1 MYSGEFVSF
10 FVVSKQWFKSL
21 SSLTD
26 WIKNILA
33 KSEKAEGILQFKNL
47 NQNLFR
53 RQC

>member
-10 FVVSKQWFKSL
+10 FVVNKQWFKSL
-21 SSLTD
+21 DLLN
-26 WIKNILA
+26 KNILA

-47 NQNLFR
+47 NQKLFR